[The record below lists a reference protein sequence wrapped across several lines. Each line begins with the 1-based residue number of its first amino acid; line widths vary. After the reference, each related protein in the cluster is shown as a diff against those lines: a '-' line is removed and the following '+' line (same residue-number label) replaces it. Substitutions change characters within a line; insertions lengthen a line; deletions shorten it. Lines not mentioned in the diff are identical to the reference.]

1 MKLTHSE
8 RIYLATL
15 LRKDQ
20 KKKRKSL
27 DNNPQ
32 YESFLPD
39 LIERCDRL
47 VQRLELPNTKE
58 AK

>member
-1 MKLTHSE
+1 MKLTSTE

-27 DNNPQ
+27 DNKPQ
-32 YESFLPD
+32 YESFLPY
-39 LIERCDRL
+39 LIKRCDRL
-47 VQRLELPNTKE
+47 IQRLELPHTKE
-58 AK
+58 DK